1 MPLLAENSYPLLEV
15 FWTMVLF
22 FLWVSWFWILISV
35 ISDLFSRHDIGG
47 GSKALWTLFVIVVPF
62 LGVFLYLVA
71 QGKQMAERRVDRAR
85 ESEAAF
91 GDYVRKVSSDSGGGG
106 AAGEIAKAKELL
118 DSGAINSDEYERL
131 KARAIA

>member
-47 GSKALWTLFVIVVPF
+47 WSKALWTLFVIVVPF
-62 LGVFLYLVA
+62 LGVFVYLIA
-71 QGKQMAERRVDRAR
+71 QGRQMAERRVERAR

-91 GDYVRKVSSDSGGGG
+91 GDYVRKVSADGG
-106 AAGEIAKAKELL
+106 AGEIAKAKELL
-118 DSGAINSDEYERL
+118 DSGAINQDEFERL

>member
-35 ISDLFSRHDIGG
+35 VADLFSRHDIGG

-62 LGVFLYLVA
+62 LGVFIYMVA
-71 QGKQMAERRVDRAR
+71 QGRQMAERRLERAR

-91 GDYVRKVSSDSGGGG
+91 GDYVRKVSTEGGDGG
-106 AAGEIAKAKELL
+106 AAEIAKAKELL
-118 DSGAINSDEYERL
+118 DSGALYQDEYERV

>member
-35 ISDLFSRHDIGG
+35 VADLFSRHDISG

-62 LGVFLYLVA
+62 LGVFIYLTA
-71 QGKQMAERRVDRAR
+71 QGKQMAERRVERAR

-91 GDYVRKVSSDSGGGG
+91 GDYVRKVSADG
-106 AAGEIAKAKELL
+106 AAGEIAKAKGLL
-118 DSGAINSDEYERL
+118 DSGAINADEFERL